1 MFESVGNWL
10 MLNEY
15 PSYSYATN
23 LVDEFYVDFYS
34 YPPTF
39 LFHVLN
45 PTEKLKKKKCS
56 EHVGF
61 LCTDL
66 LLVRASLVAQTA
78 KCLPSMRE
86 TRVRFLA
93 QEDSPG
99 EGNGNPL
106 QHSCLENPMDGG
118 A

>member
-39 LFHVLN
+39 LFHDVLN
-45 PTEKLKKKKCS
+45 PTEKLKKKNAVNMWVFFVQIC
-56 EHVGF
+56 F
-61 LCTDL
+61 
-66 LLVRASLVAQTA
+66 
-78 KCLPSMRE
+78 
-86 TRVRFLA
+86 
-93 QEDSPG
+93 
-99 EGNGNPL
+99 
-106 QHSCLENPMDGG
+106 
-118 A
+118 

>member
-45 PTEKLKKKKCS
+45 PTEKLKKKNAVNMWVFFVQIC
-56 EHVGF
+56 F
-61 LCTDL
+61 
-66 LLVRASLVAQTA
+66 
-78 KCLPSMRE
+78 
-86 TRVRFLA
+86 
-93 QEDSPG
+93 
-99 EGNGNPL
+99 
-106 QHSCLENPMDGG
+106 
-118 A
+118 